1 MNYVEYITTNHPLY
15 DRYYDDW
22 MLQLNSWYGSTEY
35 KNGQYL
41 RAYEAD
47 LNTPNESINMYQTL
61 EDGSV
66 VGKQKV
72 SRIVQGQSS
81 EAVNRGGIE
90 TEGTFYGEKLN
101 NTPLYNYVKLIVAEY
116 NAILFRNPPQRILP
130 ETPETDAF
138 LNDVSGNGESL
149 NEFLSLV
156 DMYTTI
162 FGVCHVGCYKPI
174 GSEVPL
180 FKIHMPTDV
189 TNWEYR
195 YDIDGSLK
203 LTSIVI
209 KLEDSD
215 VHTVYKHITPTKMET
230 VFVGKDE
237 EGYIPPVDADQI
249 EDLGDGT
256 YRVVQENELGYIPVK
271 TIYQSTKVYNNVG
284 TTIIGDVAHIQRS
297 IYGDMAEI
305 YQAITYGAHP
315 TLIIDTETDTLN
327 DGQIQAEP
335 GGIVKV
341 QGSLTGEKNYTY
353 EFVTPPL
360 DAISE
365 IRELVDSKIN
375 KLTQISMIRSEDIIR
390 SSTSG
395 EQIEVYDDK
404 LSSLIRR
411 KATNLENAEQGLWKM
426 WADWM
431 NIQLPD
437 DFAVSYNR
445 HYNKRALQ
453 HEVAELDSLITMYE
467 RYRSVFGDNGE
478 VEVEEY
484 STAEEAEQ
492 RARDL
497 GGSGFHQH
505 TEDGVTVYMPFA
517 THAEYE
523 AAIGVGISEED
534 NYKEDLRD
542 RMRQRIEELFNSS
555 STHNSL

>member
-1 MNYVEYITTNHPLY
+1 
-15 DRYYDDW
+15 
-22 MLQLNSWYGSTEY
+22 
-35 KNGQYL
+35 
-41 RAYEAD
+41 
-47 LNTPNESINMYQTL
+47 
-61 EDGSV
+61 
-66 VGKQKV
+66 
-72 SRIVQGQSS
+72 
-81 EAVNRGGIE
+81 
-90 TEGTFYGEKLN
+90 
-101 NTPLYNYVKLIVAEY
+101 
-116 NAILFRNPPQRILP
+116 
-130 ETPETDAF
+130 
-138 LNDVSGNGESL
+138 
-149 NEFLSLV
+149 
-156 DMYTTI
+156 
-162 FGVCHVGCYKPI
+162 
-174 GSEVPL
+174 
-180 FKIHMPTDV
+180 MPTDV

-237 EGYIPPVDADQI
+237 EEYIPPVDADQI
-249 EDLGDGT
+249 EDLGEGT

-365 IRELVDSKIN
+365 IRELIDSKIN

-453 HEVAELDSLITMYE
+453 HEVAELDSLISMYE
-467 RYRSVFGDNGE
+467 RYRSVFGEDRE

-505 TEDGVTVYMPFA
+505 TEDGVTVFMPFA